1 MGSNT
6 RSAINPYGGAGV
18 EEEEEACVRGLSADG
33 STVISTSAIV
43 TIASSTQHT
52 VVIHERLRGT
62 TLVVMYDGRILPSQ
76 TRTLAVPH
84 PSQAGAAAAA
94 GGGAGGGAFGGA
106 SRRLG
111 GSGAAAGADENH
123 HQGMRGGAGAGPGAT
138 GMEWGE
144 AGVRAGGAGELTQTQ
159 QQQQQQQQTELVFS
173 TPSHL
178 DGGEDVVGLA
188 WVVAILDNTD
198 DEGSASRRSNPNS
211 LTNTGTPPPLEA
223 PSHFAAHYVE
233 AQPAD
238 SGDGELE
245 CEMVRVGAAVPLLLM
260 PDAGVAA
267 EVNAAAA
274 QLRATMGAG
283 KANAFIV
290 RLGSCVMTSTANTDD
305 VMFVLDVTQVFNL
318 ALTKKMLLDTYF
330 DPSGSGGKG
339 AVGGGARGRR
349 CEDDEISVVGLHKL
363 KPVLAH
369 SLNAHG
375 FNP

>member
-1 MGSNT
+1 MVSNT
-6 RSAINPYGGAGV
+6 RGVINPYGGAGV
-18 EEEEEACVRGLSADG
+18 VEEEEACVRGLSADG

-138 GMEWGE
+138 GMEGGE
-144 AGVRAGGAGELTQTQ
+144 AGVGAGAGELTQTQQQ

-188 WVVAILDNTD
+188 WVGAILDNTD
-198 DEGSASRRSNPNS
+198 DEGGASRRSNPASIPS
-211 LTNTGTPPPLEA
+211 LTNAATPSPPLAHAEA
-223 PSHFAAHYVE
+223 PSHFAAHHVE

-267 EVNAAAA
+267 EVNAAV
-274 QLRATMGAG
+274 GA
-283 KANAFIV
+283 
-290 RLGSCVMTSTANTDD
+290 CTT
-305 VMFVLDVTQVFNL
+305 
-318 ALTKKMLLDTYF
+318 
-330 DPSGSGGKG
+330 
-339 AVGGGARGRR
+339 
-349 CEDDEISVVGLHKL
+349 
-363 KPVLAH
+363 
-369 SLNAHG
+369 
-375 FNP
+375 